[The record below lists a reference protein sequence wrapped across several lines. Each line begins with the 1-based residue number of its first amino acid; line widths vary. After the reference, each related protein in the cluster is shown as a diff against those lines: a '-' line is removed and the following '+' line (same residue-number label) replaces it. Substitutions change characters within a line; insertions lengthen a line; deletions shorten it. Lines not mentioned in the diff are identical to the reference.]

1 MPWGPKPRSV
11 SVGVRL
17 GGAGAHKK
25 IETGAPVGV
34 RAHSSPQPSA
44 MARRPSRPSGAEPA
58 RTKARTIR
66 SAENDVAAAAA
77 QPAPGAPEAS
87 NTRKM
92 KQSCTWYPSLV
103 PELPPGSR
111 QRSPKAIERLSEAVI
126 TAA

>member
-44 MARRPSRPSGAEPA
+44 MARDRLVRAVRSQREPKHA
-58 RTKARTIR
+58 HPLCR
-66 SAENDVAAAAA
+66 E
-77 QPAPGAPEAS
+77 
-87 NTRKM
+87 
-92 KQSCTWYPSLV
+92 
-103 PELPPGSR
+103 
-111 QRSPKAIERLSEAVI
+111 
-126 TAA
+126 